1 MLVTYYDASMSM
13 ESFIKLANSN
23 IPIVIFTD
31 PSLVDKFIFPSVKV
45 IGVSLSEFE
54 LYSIAIKYNRHL
66 PDNCTK
72 ENLSLINTKPEFIKK
87 ASELVQ
93 DDTFIWID
101 FEFLN
106 RVKNADRV
114 INKLKVIN
122 EMKFE
127 KVRIPGCWGYGRPF
141 VINSLNS
148 RFHGYFFIVPRQ
160 CIDMFYSHSKN
171 VLNDFCTL
179 PKYRLTWETNV
190 WYIVEFC
197 AADHIIDWYFGE
209 NDDVV
214 LNLI

>member
-23 IPIVIFTD
+23 IPIIVFTD
-31 PSLVDKFIFPSVKV
+31 PSLVDNFTFPSVQV
-45 IGVSLSEFE
+45 IGIFSEFE
-54 LYSIAIKYNRHL
+54 LYSIAMKYNGNL

-72 ENLSLINTKPEFIKK
+72 ENLSIINTKIEFIKK

-93 DDTFIWID
+93 DETFIWID

-106 RVKNADRV
+106 RVKNTERI

-122 EMKFE
+122 QTTFKH
-127 KVRIPGCWGYGRPF
+127 VTIPGCWGFGRPF
-141 VINSLNS
+141 SVNSLNM

-160 CIDMFYSHSKN
+160 SIDTFYNHSKN

-179 PKYRLTWETNV
+179 PQYRLTWETNI
-190 WYIVEFC
+190 WYIIEFC
-197 AADHIIDWYFGE
+197 AADHIIHWYFGE

-214 LNLI
+214 LNLL

>member
-1 MLVTYYDASMSM
+1 MLVTYYDATMSM
-13 ESFIKLANSN
+13 ESFIKLAN
-23 IPIVIFTD
+23 IPIIVFTD
-31 PSLVDKFIFPSVKV
+31 PSLVDKFTFPSVQA
-45 IGVSLSEFE
+45 IGIFSEFE
-54 LYSIAIKYNRHL
+54 LYSIAMKYNGNL

-72 ENLSLINTKPEFIKK
+72 ENLSIINTKIEFIKK

-106 RVKNADRV
+106 KVKNADRV

-141 VINSLNS
+141 SVNSLNL

-171 VLNDFCTL
+171 VLTDFCTL
-179 PKYRLTWETNV
+179 PQYKLTWETNV
-190 WYIVEFC
+190 WYIIEYC
-197 AADHIIDWYFGE
+197 SKEHIIDWYYGE

-214 LNLI
+214 LNLF